1 MRRFAWGAV
10 IALALL
16 HHDFWY
22 WDDRRLVFGWLPIG
36 LAYHAS
42 FSLAAGAVWALV
54 CRSAWPERIEA
65 WAAQAAPGAPGAPGD
80 RGSRSET

>member
-1 MRRFAWGAV
+1 VRRLAWGAV

-22 WDDRRLVFGWLPIG
+22 WNDRRLVFGWLPIG

-42 FSLAAGAVWALV
+42 FSLAAAAVWALV
-54 CRSAWPERIEA
+54 SKFAWPERIEA
-65 WAAQAAPGAPGAPGD
+65 WAAPSDGGP
-80 RGSRSET
+80 RSET